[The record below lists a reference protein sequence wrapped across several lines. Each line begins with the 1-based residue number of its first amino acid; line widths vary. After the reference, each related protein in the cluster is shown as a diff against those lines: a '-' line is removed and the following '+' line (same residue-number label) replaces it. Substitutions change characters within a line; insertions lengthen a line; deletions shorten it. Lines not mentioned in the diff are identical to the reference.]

1 MFDKRLLDRQAS
13 LIEYL
18 TSGAAIFGDDGGAP
32 ADRELHTFD
41 LGRLRLE
48 ARFSHEK
55 RMRKIE
61 AVFPRTLGF
70 LARGPGDPLQAFA
83 RACAPRSIRRYDNAR
98 QFYQFLE
105 EIWRR
110 EAPTPLYLA
119 DVAAYELAVAK
130 VRSTHADREP
140 EYTGARPALRRHPS
154 VELLILHHDIRALF
168 EDNEAP
174 IDAGRGDFFLA
185 MTLTAGAF
193 DPRVIQVPKQVF
205 ELLCALDGWI
215 PVEATGLGSVPRDIV
230 AHLVG
235 AGFLEAAE

>member
-1 MFDKRLLDRQAS
+1 MSNKRLLDRQAS
-13 LIEYL
+13 LVEYL
-18 TSGAAIFGDDGGAP
+18 TSSAAIFGDDGGAP
-32 ADRELHTFD
+32 ADRDLHVFD

-70 LARGPGDPLQAFA
+70 LARGPFEPLEAFA

-98 QFYQFLE
+98 QFYQFLQ

-110 EAPTPLYLA
+110 EAPTPPYLT
-119 DVAAYELAVAK
+119 DVAAYELAIAK

-140 EYTGARPALRRHPS
+140 EYAGARPALRRHPR
-154 VELLILHHDIRALF
+154 VELLILHYDIRDLF
-168 EDNEAP
+168 EDNEEP
-174 IDAGRGDFFLA
+174 IDPGRGDFFLA

-193 DPRVIQVPKQVF
+193 DPSVIQVSQQVF
-205 ELLCALDGWI
+205 ELLRALDGWI
-215 PVEATGLGSVPRDIV
+215 PVAASGLVSEAKDIV
-230 AHLVG
+230 AQLVG